1 MLKNIALVLT
11 GMGIMLGI
19 CLGFRTYEMNTY
31 DEEMSKLV
39 DQYEE
44 TIENCTNLMKEY
56 QMEIDKCYDRVNELE
71 EGIWN
76 HMNHKA
82 YEITITRDNER
93 HTWRKENDG
102 FFSGSHHTVV
112 Y

>member
-11 GMGIMLGI
+11 GMGIMFGI
-19 CLGFRTYEMNTY
+19 CLGFRTFEMNTY
-31 DEEMSKLV
+31 NEEMSKLI
-39 DQYEE
+39 DQCEE
-44 TIENCTNLMKEY
+44 TVEKCIDQVEKYQIELDE
-56 QMEIDKCYDRVNELE
+56 CYTRVNELE

-82 YEITITRDNER
+82 YEITISRNNET
-93 HTWRKENDG
+93 HTWRKDDDG